1 MTEAKKSQR
10 LLLEPKPTE
19 IYITFCWQGQGE
31 VIDVDSSVD
40 YAGETIN
47 YINMLSRDNNISY
60 VGNIEIV
67 GYEFQQET
75 FSVLLENIS
84 EKLTISAKIFEAKK
98 RNQSFSRI
106 RTFICIHD
114 KISGEE
120 LIRFEF
126 QGNNNSIITIG
137 EVYPYNGS
145 WKFRAIGQ

>member
-126 QGNNNSIITIG
+126 QGNNNSVITIG

>member
-1 MTEAKKSQR
+1 VTEAKKSQR

-126 QGNNNSIITIG
+126 QGNNNSVITIG